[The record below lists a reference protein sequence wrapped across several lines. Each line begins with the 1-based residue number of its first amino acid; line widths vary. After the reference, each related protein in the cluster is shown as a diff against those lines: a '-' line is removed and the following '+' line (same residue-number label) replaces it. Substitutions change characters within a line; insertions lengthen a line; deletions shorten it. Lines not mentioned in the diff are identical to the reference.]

1 MSRNYKFY
9 NPSAAY
15 FVSFAT
21 VNWIDVFRASSKTLK
36 VMNIKYLFKEMVFLN
51 ATLFLKFHFSLHL

>member
-1 MSRNYKFY
+1 MSRNYKFH

-21 VNWIDVFRASSKTLK
+21 VNRIDVFRASSKTLK
-36 VMNIKYLFKEMVFLN
+36 VMNIKNGV
-51 ATLFLKFHFSLHL
+51 LKCDFI